1 MENFGPWIPAQKQLP
16 RNGDIVLVCCEDGTY
31 LLAAYD
37 EGWREPW
44 EGPLDDVVCWC
55 VGANPLNYQENS
67 RFWTHFTE

>member
-1 MENFGPWIPAQKQLP
+1 MESFGPWIPAQEHLP

-44 EGPLDDVVCWC
+44 EGPLDDVAYWC
-55 VGANPLNYQENS
+55 KLPHLPSELALLDAL
-67 RFWTHFTE
+67 H